1 MARSTQNDPER
12 QLLPELESALQER
25 ADDMPPQDHALGPL
39 DPAQEPLN
47 IGHACLRSVCWGAL
61 REGMRRLRP
70 ARKRT
75 LLHGSR
81 PPQAAEARFTSDVY
95 EFIS

>member
-1 MARSTQNDPER
+1 MARSTRNDPER
-12 QLLPELESALQER
+12 QLVPELESALQER
-25 ADDMPPQDHALGPL
+25 ADGMPPQDQALGRL

-47 IGHACLRSVCWGAL
+47 IGHACLRSACWAPL
-61 REGMRRLRP
+61 RQGMRRQRP

-75 LLHGSR
+75 PLHGSR
-81 PPQAAEARFTSDVY
+81 PAQAAEARFTSDGY